1 MSSVKC
7 MREFSLGSLVIAAFI
22 VCVGCGGDAP
32 TKGIPATKLQLSQSI
47 DKSLD
52 NLQAIP
58 VEKRG
63 IAFMKLQKPIS
74 IRGTAAQKQRWTEL
88 MKGVPMPLQP
98 AMRGAPP
105 SGKN

>member
-1 MSSVKC
+1 
-7 MREFSLGSLVIAAFI
+7 
-22 VCVGCGGDAP
+22 
-32 TKGIPATKLQLSQSI
+32 
-47 DKSLD
+47 
-52 NLQAIP
+52 
-58 VEKRG
+58 
-63 IAFMKLQKPIS
+63 MKLQKPIS